1 MANSLVTGTVSQ
13 IVQPVLVQVNDDN
26 ERRRRIFGKMLR
38 FTAFLSFPVMLG
50 LALVAREFILITI
63 DAKWEQS
70 IPLLQILCVSGAF
83 VPLYAVYQNLFLS
96 LGKSDIYMWLNITQI
111 ALVITA
117 VLACHWLGFTAMVVA
132 FAAINV
138 LWLLAWQ
145 VFASRLIGYSFGAM
159 LHDLLPFL
167 FITLVVM
174 GTTWVVTSPLTNLYA
189 LLVAR
194 IIIATALYA
203 LIMKLLHA
211 TIFEECVEFIKSR
224 IKK

>member
-1 MANSLVTGTVSQ
+1 
-13 IVQPVLVQVNDDN
+13 
-26 ERRRRIFGKMLR
+26 
-38 FTAFLSFPVMLG
+38 
-50 LALVAREFILITI
+50 
-63 DAKWEQS
+63 
-70 IPLLQILCVSGAF
+70 
-83 VPLYAVYQNLFLS
+83 
-96 LGKSDIYMWLNITQI
+96 
-111 ALVITA
+111 
-117 VLACHWLGFTAMVVA
+117 
-132 FAAINV
+132 
-138 LWLLAWQ
+138 
-145 VFASRLIGYSFGAM
+145 GAM